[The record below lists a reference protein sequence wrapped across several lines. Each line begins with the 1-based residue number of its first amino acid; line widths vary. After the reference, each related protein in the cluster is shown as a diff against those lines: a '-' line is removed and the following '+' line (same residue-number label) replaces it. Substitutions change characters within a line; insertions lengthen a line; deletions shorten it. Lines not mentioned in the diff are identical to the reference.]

1 MGTSKLHPHF
11 VIVRGVV
18 IEKAK
23 AKDIEAI
30 VATMVDGVQHRW
42 AKRSEKVFSQKI
54 DTYILTL
61 CFEFV

>member
-1 MGTSKLHPHF
+1 MGTNELHPHF
-11 VIVRGVV
+11 VMVRGVV

-42 AKRSEKVFSQKI
+42 AKRSEKGFFTK
-54 DTYILTL
+54 D
-61 CFEFV
+61 